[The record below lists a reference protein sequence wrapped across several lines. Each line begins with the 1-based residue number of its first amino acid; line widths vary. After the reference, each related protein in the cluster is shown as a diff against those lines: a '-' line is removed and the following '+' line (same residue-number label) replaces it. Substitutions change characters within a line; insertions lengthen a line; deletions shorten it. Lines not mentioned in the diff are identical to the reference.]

1 MNMKNKLFLATAILA
16 FAACSENTYMG
27 DQEGNVTGSGAI
39 SFGSSTPSLT
49 RAEGAIAAGELRYSF
64 AVYGTK
70 TVNST
75 TSNVFAHNTYEATE
89 ADANSDGKKDGAS
102 PYWVWYEASSANK
115 TTSNTFNWEYVGAA
129 GEKTTPG
136 ATFDLSTAQDI
147 KYWDYSATNYI
158 FTAYKNR
165 SGGTVSNVTT
175 TGFTFVGDASQFAGL
190 YVADKL
196 TITDKSNP
204 AAHGTA
210 NNKIGNTVQFNF
222 RSAAAKVRLG
232 IYETIPGYNVMNVN
246 FKPTS
251 PATFS
256 ETSTSAQLSGSFNGG
271 SPSTSQTFTVTYGAG
286 GVAQFA
292 TTADVSNNYVFG
304 TFDTDG
310 TPYLGETSTAPT
322 WANASSDYI
331 SVLPNQDHTGNMVLS
346 VDFDLYNTTTH
357 ETIHVEDAK
366 AVVPQMYMTWN
377 PNCAYTYL
385 FKICDN
391 TNGYTGPEA
400 SPRGL
405 YPITFDAVTV
415 ATTDGQD
422 VGTIT
427 TVSAP
432 AITTYQ
438 VGSVVDDINTS
449 KHGITYANAN
459 DLIYITVNTNGTL
472 ATLNASGTT
481 VKLYTVAAGTT
492 EADLM
497 LASNYAKTDV
507 TTGGTDALTIQ
518 TSNTTVNSITFS
530 ANQFATFTPTANTTY
545 AFEYSKDA
553 VNYTQS
559 EAETHNAGLTGAIST
574 STSLTS
580 EQATNLNGLTG
591 VSKTDYAEGNNPTAA
606 DAILYNAQLPGAV
619 STSTVK
625 TPAEKA
631 YKVIQIVAS

>member
-27 DQEGNVTGSGAI
+27 DQEGNANGSGAI

-64 AVYGTK
+64 AVYGIK
-70 TVNST
+70 TMPDGPDEGNDPDLI
-75 TSNVFAHNTYEATE
+75 NVFAHNQY
-89 ADANSDGKKDGAS
+89 DASSNT
-102 PYWVWYEASSANK
+102 PYWVWYEESSANK
-115 TTSNTFNWEYVGAA
+115 TQSNTYNWEYVGAA
-129 GEKTTPG
+129 GKKTTPG
-136 ATFDLSTAQDI
+136 APFDLSTAQDI

-158 FTAYKNR
+158 FTAYKNK

-196 TITDKSNP
+196 TITDKSDP

-271 SPSTSQTFTVTYGAG
+271 SPSTSQTFTVTYGAD

-357 ETIHVEDAK
+357 ETIHVEDAN

-377 PNCAYTYL
+377 PNYAYTYL

-400 SPRGL
+400 SPKGL

-415 ATTDGQD
+415 ATTDGQNI
-422 VGTIT
+422 GTIT
-427 TVSAP
+427 TVSTP

-438 VGSVVDDINTS
+438 NGSVSDA
-449 KHGITYANAN
+449 GITYANAKG
-459 DLIYITVNTNGTL
+459 LIYITVNTDGTL

-553 VNYTQS
+553 VYYTAS
-559 EAETHNAGLTGAIST
+559 EAETHNANLTGAIST

-580 EQATNLNGLTG
+580 EQATTLNGLTG
-591 VSKTDYAEGNNPTAA
+591 VSTTTYAAGNNPTAE
-606 DAILYNAQLPGAV
+606 DAILYNAKLTGAV

-631 YKVIQIVAS
+631 YKVIQIVAAS

>member
-1 MNMKNKLFLATAILA
+1 MKKNLLIAAIAITALASCSSNDFVGDESPQTSNGTNGAIL
-16 FAACSENTYMG
+16 FESNTP
-27 DQEGNVTGSGAI
+27 AI
-39 SFGSSTPSLT
+39 T
-49 RAEGAIAAGELRYSF
+49 RARGGGDAADDLRYSF

-75 TSNVFAHNTYEATE
+75 ESNVFAHNVISSTSNT
-89 ADANSDGKKDGAS
+89 
-102 PYWVWYEASSANK
+102 PYWVWYGASSANK

-129 GEKTTPG
+129 GAKTTPG
-136 ATFDLSTAQDI
+136 PSFELSTAQEI
-147 KYWDYSATNYI
+147 KYWDYAASQYI

-175 TGFTFVGDASQFAGL
+175 TGFTFEGTASAFAGL

-196 TITDKSNP
+196 TITEKSNP
-204 AAHGTA
+204 AAHTTA
-210 NNKIGNTVQFNF
+210 DNKIGDAVKFTF
-222 RSAAAKVRLG
+222 RSGAAKVRLG

-256 ETSTSAQLSGSFNGG
+256 ETTTSAQLSGSFNGG
-271 SPSTSQTFTVTYGAG
+271 SPSTSQTFTVTYGGG

-292 TTADVSNNYVFG
+292 TGTAATNNYVFG

-310 TPYLGETSTAPT
+310 DPYLGETSTSPT

-331 SVLPNQDHTGNMVLS
+331 SVLPNQDHAGNMVLS

-357 ETIHVEDAK
+357 ETIHVTDAK
-366 AVVPQMYMTWN
+366 AVVPQAYMTWN
-377 PNCAYTYL
+377 PNYAYTYL

-391 TNGYTGPEA
+391 TNGYTGPAA

-415 ATTDGQD
+415 AATDVSEGS
-422 VGTIT
+422 IT
-427 TVSAP
+427 TVSTP

-459 DLIYITVNTNGTL
+459 GLLYITVNTDGTL

-481 VKLYTVAAGTT
+481 VKLYTVAAETT

-497 LASNYAKTDV
+497 LASEYAKTDV

-518 TSNTTVNSITFS
+518 TSNTTVNSVTFS
-530 ANQFATFTPTANTTY
+530 ANQYATFTPTANTTY
-545 AFEYSKDA
+545 AFEYSKAA
-553 VNYTQS
+553 VATTYKAATGTYVSGTKYYTDS
-559 EAETHNAGLTGAIST
+559 TGATEVDT
-574 STSLTS
+574 SGFVAGNTD
-580 EQATNLNGLTG
+580 
-591 VSKTDYAEGNNPTAA
+591 VSSYYIVDVAG
-606 DAILYNAQLPGAV
+606 
-619 STSTVK
+619 
-625 TPAEKA
+625 TPAVKA
-631 YKVIQIVAS
+631 YKIIKVVPAS